1 MLVWLVWERTEGVPA
16 VRQLPN
22 LPDQLP
28 GGVTANTP
36 DSRDGISRKE
46 TWESVFV

>member
-16 VRQLPN
+16 VGQLPN

-28 GGVTANTP
+28 GGVIANT
-36 DSRDGISRKE
+36 KE
-46 TWESVFV
+46 QPFPRLQRWHL